1 MNDIALDCYY
11 SLSSPWA
18 YFAGPR
24 LQDIVRRHP
33 GVKLTFKPY
42 DFQSVVPANGGIPI
56 RTRPGPRRRYHQEE
70 LARWSEYL
78 AMPIVLE
85 PRHYPQGAHP
95 SDPHWNKHAGWMLIA
110 AQDQGLDVQPLSHAL
125 LRALWAEERDTALA
139 EVRTQFARFADDHAE
154 AAHGWHLRNALIP
167 VVTLVALQM
176 PAVFGGAIVTEQI
189 FRIPG
194 IGSLLIDAI
203 LANDTPVIM
212 AVTFVFACL
221 VVLFNLIADIL
232 YGWLDPRISFS

>member
-78 AMPIVLE
+78 AMPIVL
-85 PRHYPQGAHP
+85 
-95 SDPHWNKHAGWMLIA
+95 LIPTR
-110 AQDQGLDVQPLSHAL
+110 QPL
-125 LRALWAEERDTALA
+125 TPGA
-139 EVRTQFARFADDHAE
+139 EVRVFARGAD
-154 AAHGWHLRNALIP
+154 GWHL
-167 VVTLVALQM
+167 V
-176 PAVFGGAIVTEQI
+176 
-189 FRIPG
+189 
-194 IGSLLIDAI
+194 
-203 LANDTPVIM
+203 
-212 AVTFVFACL
+212 
-221 VVLFNLIADIL
+221 
-232 YGWLDPRISFS
+232 PRLCR